1 MEKRHVSYVPVAITA
16 LVIVILA
23 AVFPLYH
30 TGGFRF
36 GTFELSSD
44 YKLGYAFTSF
54 FGGSM
59 GDKLFVS
66 FQLIS
71 FLLGCLLLLGALARM
86 KGLCVASSVLGSVVM
101 LINIIIYIKRVG
113 AASGFVFG
121 ANSSVT
127 IIAWA
132 VLFLFFTAMALS
144 FMTETVG
151 RDFYFLI
158 IVSVFTLG
166 IVMMM
171 PLFQNDGGTFYFK
184 FNGGFNQAIRAL
196 VKLDK
201 TALSSYQTVR
211 FGLAAFFPALLLFIG
226 AAARKK
232 WLGIVASVGGLVG
245 MVYCIFSY
253 GSVIKSIGGKVGA
266 AIIGKTA
273 GVSFGSWLTIAMFIL
288 ALFTSVLI
296 GHEKNG

>member
-1 MEKRHVSYVPVAITA
+1 MVLLA
-16 LVIVILA
+16 L
-23 AVFPLYH
+23 
-30 TGGFRF
+30 
-36 GTFELSSD
+36 
-44 YKLGYAFTSF
+44 
-54 FGGSM
+54 
-59 GDKLFVS
+59 
-66 FQLIS
+66 
-71 FLLGCLLLLGALARM
+71 
-86 KGLCVASSVLGSVVM
+86 
-101 LINIIIYIKRVG
+101 
-113 AASGFVFG
+113 
-121 ANSSVT
+121 
-127 IIAWA
+127 
-132 VLFLFFTAMALS
+132 
-144 FMTETVG
+144 
-151 RDFYFLI
+151 
-158 IVSVFTLG
+158 
-166 IVMMM
+166 
-171 PLFQNDGGTFYFK
+171 
-184 FNGGFNQAIRAL
+184 NQAIRAL